1 MWYWDAPMGLGCG
14 LHLHILLFGY
24 GQWQVCVVLV
34 AADVFPGPAVWCV
47 VGGSPCGLD
56 EARVFC

>member
-1 MWYWDAPMGLGCG
+1 MGLGCG

-34 AADVFPGPAVWCV
+34 AADVFPGPAVWCGV
-47 VGGSPCGLD
+47 DGSPCGLD
-56 EARVFC
+56 EAKVFC